1 MTDALDL
8 ARQHDEA
15 FNSQDADARKR
26 IESSEIEVTMP
37 GGMTMHGPDQV
48 MEVVRVFWEAL
59 PDGRIVTK
67 NSFSAGDTVVAEG
80 SLTGT
85 HSGPFRSPGG
95 EVPPSGNKVDLRY
108 ATIKRFE
115 GDKLVSEHLYF
126 DQLEFM
132 QQIGAM
138 PS

>member
-1 MTDALDL
+1 MVDALDL
-8 ARQHDEA
+8 GRQHDDA
-15 FNSQDADARKR
+15 FNSQDADTRMR
-26 IESSEIEVTMP
+26 IESPDIEVTMP

-48 MEVVRVFWEAL
+48 IEVVRVFWEAL
-59 PDGRIVTK
+59 PDGQILYK
-67 NSFSAGDTVVAEG
+67 NSISAGDTVVNEG

-85 HSGPFRSPGG
+85 HTGPFRSPGG

-108 ATIKRFE
+108 ASVKQFK

>member
-1 MTDALDL
+1 MADALDL
-8 ARQHDEA
+8 AQQHDEA

-26 IESSEIEVTMP
+26 IEADNIEVTMP
-37 GGMTMHGPDQV
+37 GGMTMQGPDQV
-48 MEVVRVFWEAL
+48 IEVVRVFWEAL
-59 PDGRIVTK
+59 PDGKINAEK
-67 NSFSAGDTVVAEG
+67 SISAGDTVVNEG

-85 HSGPFRSPGG
+85 HTGPFRSPAG
-95 EVPPSGNKVDLRY
+95 EVPPSGNNVNLRY
-108 ATIKRFE
+108 AAVKRFE